1 MLAYVT
7 VCNNVRG
14 LARLRNAQQIL
25 RLFGFYVL
33 QIQQAGIRNEVRLRL
48 VHQLYYGRVRAY
60 AFAHKANAYPLRM
73 AHGYER
79 VHIMLQ
85 LFCVNYYAWVHV
97 FSPLYAQRML
107 HKCKRRVRIMPAEHA
122 ERRHN
127 IIVVKQRP
135 KLAGLGIKHHSRCVA
150 VRQRAQELFPV
161 RQPCQRTARA
171 YYCPHGSQVLALRH
185 GTASARRI
193 NVSEGARVALKRHK
207 PRLLTEPLR
216 QLKLLRAFRYGQ
228 IVCHHRIHIYAKLR
242 AQRIRAYALNK
253 VFCAFFV
260 ATHTDKKHIHNHI
273 IWNSTTLDCKHKF
286 RDFLGSG
293 RAVARLSD
301 AICTEHRL
309 SVIADPKRGKNHYGK
324 WLGNKAKP
332 SHRELLCGLIDAALL
347 QKPDGFD
354 ALLKLLRDAGCEV
367 RRRGNTLSLRHP
379 DKKGFV
385 RLSSIDG
392 YTEGDLRAVLAGEKE
407 HTPRKKRTQATRKK
421 NTLLIDIEAKLQAGK
436 GGGYER
442 WAKVFNVKQMAQTY
456 NYLREHGLLDYG
468 ELEEKASAATE
479 QFHALSAQIKAAET
493 RMAEIAVLKTHIAN
507 YAKTRDVYAGY
518 RKAGYS
524 KKYLAEHESDILLHK
539 AAKNAFDELGVKKL
553 PTVKSLQEEYAK
565 LLAEKKA
572 AYAEYRRSRDEM
584 RELLLHK
591 QNVDRMLGKNEREEE
606 KKKEHDRQ

>member
-1 MLAYVT
+1 MATTRIISMHVSHGKTIADCLTDRIDYSKNPDKTQGGELISAYECDPKTADAEFLYSKRQYQTITGREQRHDVIAYQ
-7 VCNNVRG
+7 VRQSFKPG
-14 LARLRNAQQIL
+14 EITPEDAN
-25 RLFGFYVL
+25 
-33 QIQQAGIRNEVRLRL
+33 
-48 VHQLYYGRVRAY
+48 RV
-60 AFAHKANAYPLRM
+60 
-73 AHGYER
+73 GYE
-79 VHIMLQ
+79 
-85 LFCVNYYAWVHV
+85 F
-97 FSPLYAQRML
+97 
-107 HKCKRRVRIMPAEHA
+107 A
-122 ERRHN
+122 ERFLKGRH
-127 IIVVKQRP
+127 
-135 KLAGLGIKHHSRCVA
+135 
-150 VRQRAQELFPV
+150 
-161 RQPCQRTARA
+161 
-171 YYCPHGSQVLALRH
+171 
-185 GTASARRI
+185 
-193 NVSEGARVALKRHK
+193 
-207 PRLLTEPLR
+207 
-216 QLKLLRAFRYGQ
+216 
-228 IVCHHRIHIYAKLR
+228 
-242 AQRIRAYALNK
+242 
-253 VFCAFFV
+253 AFFV

-273 IWNSTTLDCKHKF
+273 IWNSTTLDCKRKF

-354 ALLKLLRDAGCEV
+354 ALLKLLRDSGCEV

-392 YTEGDLRAVLAGEKE
+392 YTEDDLRAVLAGEKE

-436 GGGYER
+436 GVGYER

-456 NYLREHGLLDYG
+456 NYLREHGLLDYA
-468 ELEEKASAATE
+468 ELEEKAAAATE

-493 RMAEIAVLKTHIAN
+493 RMAEIAVLKTHIIN

-524 KKYLAEHESDILLHK
+524 KKYLAEHEGDILLHK

-591 QNVDRMLGKNEREEE
+591 QNVDRMLGKDERSEE
-606 KKKEHDRQ
+606 KKQEHDRQ

>member
-1 MLAYVT
+1 
-7 VCNNVRG
+7 
-14 LARLRNAQQIL
+14 
-25 RLFGFYVL
+25 
-33 QIQQAGIRNEVRLRL
+33 
-48 VHQLYYGRVRAY
+48 
-60 AFAHKANAYPLRM
+60 M
-73 AHGYER
+73 ATT
-79 VHIMLQ
+79 
-85 LFCVNYYAWVHV
+85 
-97 FSPLYAQRML
+97 
-107 HKCKRRVRIMPAEHA
+107 RIMPLHIGKGRSVGTAVSDILEYVKDAEKTDQGRLVTCFQCNPEIADAEFCFSKRRYQTSTGRKQENDVIAYHVRQSFKPGEITPEEANRLGCEFA
-122 ERRHN
+122 ERFLKGNH
-127 IIVVKQRP
+127 
-135 KLAGLGIKHHSRCVA
+135 
-150 VRQRAQELFPV
+150 
-161 RQPCQRTARA
+161 A
-171 YYCPHGSQVLALRH
+171 Y
-185 GTASARRI
+185 
-193 NVSEGARVALKRHK
+193 
-207 PRLLTEPLR
+207 
-216 QLKLLRAFRYGQ
+216 
-228 IVCHHRIHIYAKLR
+228 IVCTHI
-242 AQRIRAYALNK
+242 
-253 VFCAFFV
+253 
-260 ATHTDKKHIHNHI
+260 DKKHIHNHI

-324 WLGNKAKP
+324 WLGDNAKP
-332 SHRELLCGLIDAALL
+332 THRELLCGLIDAALL
-347 QKPDGFD
+347 QKPDSFD

-379 DKKGFV
+379 GKKGFV

-392 YTEGDLRAVLAGEKE
+392 YTEDALCAVLAGKKE
-407 HTPRKKRTQATRKK
+407 HTPRKKRSQTAQRK

-456 NYLREHGLLDYG
+456 NYLREHGLLDYA

-493 RMAEIAVLKTHIAN
+493 RMAEIAVLKTHIIN

-565 LLAEKKA
+565 LLSEKKA